1 MHPGVRG
8 GDPAESLFPSKAAE
22 YAMGSLRT
30 RRAFQ
35 EVCSMRAE
43 AVCALLRD
51 RAGFAA
57 MAVLSTALAGRLSV
71 AAMSS
76 MNVPAL
82 VTLAGH
88 AWFVDVS
95 GESAGAE
102 ESPRSLRRLE
112 EGHNK
117 CLTRKVI
124 RIVPA
129 GVYSSLAIAACKQSG
144 ATTAM
149 SPGTWRII
157 ERTVVPTPSQPSGVS
172 LSQDW
177 IFIWRLRLLYIH
189 LLSLRLE
196 ARD

>member
-1 MHPGVRG
+1 
-8 GDPAESLFPSKAAE
+8 
-22 YAMGSLRT
+22 MGSLRT
-30 RRAFQ
+30 RRAFR

-57 MAVLSTALAGRLSV
+57 MAVLSTALTGRLSV

-76 MNVPAL
+76 MKVPAL
-82 VTLAGH
+82 VALAGH

-95 GESAGAE
+95 GESARAE
-102 ESPRSLRRLE
+102 ESPRSLRRFE

-129 GVYSSLAIAACKQSG
+129 SADANGYAPGLAGDLVFDGYIVVDFGGSW
-144 ATTAM
+144 T
-149 SPGTWRII
+149 R
-157 ERTVVPTPSQPSGVS
+157 RT
-172 LSQDW
+172 
-177 IFIWRLRLLYIH
+177 
-189 LLSLRLE
+189 
-196 ARD
+196 